1 MSGEGFVSS
10 GQAAELFRTAREETN
25 KKIKDAEQKIQS
37 NTDCIVKNSES
48 IGDLKTSLEDTNLQ
62 LKDKLNIDELV
73 EISADEVASIFNDIT

>member
-10 GQAAELFRTAREETN
+10 GQAAELFRTATN

-37 NTDCIVKNSES
+37 NTDSIVKNSES